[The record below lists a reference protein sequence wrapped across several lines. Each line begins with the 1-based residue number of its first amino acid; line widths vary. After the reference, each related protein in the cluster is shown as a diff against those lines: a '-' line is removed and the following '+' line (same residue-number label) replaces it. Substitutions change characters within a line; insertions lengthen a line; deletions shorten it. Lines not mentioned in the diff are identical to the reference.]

1 MPSYTEQTLVN
12 CFIEAARS
20 DQTDNVFRLKHIV
33 NQSCKS
39 KKFADI
45 EYTSLAN
52 IHWVIEAK
60 SYVSKDRHNAIHKLF
75 GELLKETGRNRS
87 GINLQYG
94 VLLPAEGLE
103 FFGKGFAAVPRK
115 KFVAF
120 GALIPISKIFYV
132 EGSRIKHLNW
142 AQMHGYKPTL

>member
-1 MPSYTEQTLVN
+1 VRKYSEQALINRFV
-12 CFIEAARS
+12 EAARS
-20 DQTDNVFRLKHIV
+20 DQADNVFRLKRIV

-45 EYTSLAN
+45 EYTSQAD
-52 IHWVIEAK
+52 IHWIIEAK
-60 SYVSKDRHNAIHKLF
+60 SYDSKDRHNAIHKLF

-87 GINLQYG
+87 GSNLQYG

-103 FFGKGFAAVPRK
+103 FFGKGFAAVPKK

-120 GALIPISKIFYV
+120 GALIPVSKVFYV
-132 EGSRIKHLNW
+132 EESCIKHLNW
-142 AQMHGYKPTL
+142 AQIHGYKPTL